1 VNHLLQGYRESRLH
15 GATRRVAA
23 LPDDKSASD
32 YTRCC
37 KPITRRMLKSA
48 LETRLPIAFSGGH
61 VSVID
66 QWKIENGK
74 SGSCIN
80 A

>member
-1 VNHLLQGYRESRLH
+1 
-15 GATRRVAA
+15 
-23 LPDDKSASD
+23 
-32 YTRCC
+32 
-37 KPITRRMLKSA
+37 MLKSA
-48 LETRLPIAFSGGH
+48 LETQLPIAFSGGH

-74 SGSCIN
+74 SGSCMN